1 MTRISMRFKIGM
13 FVLLAFSS
21 LILAYFNYSTYN
33 DKIAMERKV
42 KQCHVVK
49 NKCKVIEYGF
59 YDILNCLDKKKGY
72 SIKSI
77 SNVDTN
83 NICCIEVEYYGNLTD
98 ITDKIQSIS
107 EYKNF
112 IALVNVDIVKYD
124 KEKFKSIL
132 CVKFLKNK

>member
-1 MTRISMRFKIGM
+1 MIRISIRFKIGM
-13 FVLLAFSS
+13 FVLLAFLS
-21 LILAYFNYSTYN
+21 LVLAYFNYSTYN
-33 DKIAMERKV
+33 YKIATERKV

-49 NKCKVIEYGF
+49 NNCKVIEYGF

-72 SIKSI
+72 NIKSI

-83 NICCIEVEYYGNLTD
+83 NICCIKVEYYGDLAD
-98 ITDKIQSIS
+98 ITGKIQAIS

-112 IALVNVDIVKYD
+112 IELVNVDIFKYD
-124 KEKFKSIL
+124 KQKFKSIL